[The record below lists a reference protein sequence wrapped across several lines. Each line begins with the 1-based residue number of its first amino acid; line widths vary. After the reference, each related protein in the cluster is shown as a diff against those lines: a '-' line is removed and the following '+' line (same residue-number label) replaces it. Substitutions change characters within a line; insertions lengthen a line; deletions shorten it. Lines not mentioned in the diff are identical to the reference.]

1 MNTIST
7 DSTNHTG
14 GNMKFDSKESI
25 YLQIFHEYKKYIEY
39 NDDGQLVGS
48 YIYSEED
55 QYFVTY
61 DSIEVVKA
69 KYQYASTIRGMGLM
83 WWCYQFDSNEF
94 FPRALYEE
102 IYG

>member
-1 MNTIST
+1 MGKATS
-7 DSTNHTG
+7 DLLASG
-14 GNMKFDSKESI
+14 K
-25 YLQIFHEYKKYIEY
+25 YKKYIEY